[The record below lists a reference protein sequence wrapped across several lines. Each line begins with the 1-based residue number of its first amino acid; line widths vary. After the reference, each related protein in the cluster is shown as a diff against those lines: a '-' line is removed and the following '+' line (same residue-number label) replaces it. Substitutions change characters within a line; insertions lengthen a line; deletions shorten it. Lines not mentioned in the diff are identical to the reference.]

1 MGRRFHWL
9 CGALILL
16 GLGTLALSF
25 SHLFS
30 LENRLAREAELAR
43 QQAERFRTQVVLYT
57 RAVIPE
63 GAGMAN
69 FLLGQGLDSATVF
82 QALSAAQQVF
92 DLRRVRAGNWL
103 AVGRAV
109 DGKLRA
115 LSYRIDAGRELAV
128 SREES
133 EFTAQVSEIPSRTE
147 VAGVT
152 GEIHDCLFNAVTAAG
167 ERAELAIAL
176 ADIFGWDLDFY
187 TDPQPGDTFRVAVEK
202 KTFGQGEPVIQY
214 GRVLAAEYRNQGR
227 IFRAVLFREPSGQ
240 AAYYAPDG
248 KSLKKAFLRSPLKFR
263 APVTSHF
270 SGRRFHPILKYY
282 RPHLGVD
289 YGAPTGT
296 PVQAIG
302 DGTVAFAGAKGGA
315 GRMVHLRH
323 AGGYETLYCHL
334 SKIMVHAGQQVQQ
347 GQIVALVGST
357 GLATGPHLDFRF
369 RQRGTYRNFEKLRLP
384 PAQPVAKS
392 DWQEFT
398 AVCDRSL
405 GLLPS
410 PPITMARATAQ

>member
-92 DLRRVRAGNWL
+92 DLRRVRAGNLL

-109 DGKLRA
+109 DGQLRA
-115 LSYRIDAGRELAV
+115 FYYRIDAGRELAV
-128 SREES
+128 SQRES
-133 EFTAQVSEIPSRTE
+133 RFTAQVSEIPSRTE
-147 VAGVT
+147 VAGLQ
-152 GEIHDCLFNAVTAAG
+152 GEVHDCLFNAVTDAG
-167 ERAELAIAL
+167 ERPELAIAL

-187 TDPQPGDTFRVAVEK
+187 TDPQPGDTFRVVVEK
-202 KTFGQGEPVIQY
+202 KIYGHSEPVVQY

-227 IFRAVLFREPSGQ
+227 VFQAVLFREPSGQ
-240 AAYYAPDG
+240 PAYYAPDG
-248 KSLKKAFLRSPLKFR
+248 KSLKKVFLRSPLKFR
-263 APVTSHF
+263 APITSHF
-270 SGRRFHPILKYY
+270 SGHRFHPILKRY

-296 PVQAIG
+296 PVQALG
-302 DGTVAFAGAKGGA
+302 AGTVTFAGAKGDA

-334 SKIMVHAGQQVQQ
+334 SRIMVRVGQRVRQ
-347 GQIVALVGST
+347 GEIVGLVGAT

-369 RQRGTYRNFEKLRLP
+369 RQHGNYRNFEKLRLP

-392 DWQEFT
+392 DWQEFV
-398 AVCDRSL
+398 AGRDRSL
-405 GLLPS
+405 GLLP
-410 PPITMARATAQ
+410 PPSVARARAAAK